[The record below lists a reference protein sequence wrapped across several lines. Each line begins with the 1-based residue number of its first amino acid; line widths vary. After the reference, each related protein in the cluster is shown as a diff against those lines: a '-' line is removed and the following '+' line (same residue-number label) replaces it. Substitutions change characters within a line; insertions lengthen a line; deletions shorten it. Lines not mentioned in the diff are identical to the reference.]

1 MVYFSIMFIE
11 DICVER
17 QYFVLIIHLVLN
29 SSIVYFDV
37 SGFSN
42 GIYNML
48 GRYMIK
54 VGTAICGAD
63 KLLKIWAN
71 GVKLSIRYVCH
82 QIAACI
88 V

>member
-1 MVYFSIMFIE
+1 
-11 DICVER
+11 
-17 QYFVLIIHLVLN
+17 
-29 SSIVYFDV
+29 
-37 SGFSN
+37 
-42 GIYNML
+42 ML

-63 KLLKIWAN
+63 KLLEIWAN
-71 GVKLSIRYVCH
+71 GVKLSVRYVCH